1 MQRGRPRK
9 TPVVQEKAP
18 RGRPRKVQPPV
29 AVVPVVAV
37 EKQRDP
43 ASKVLVTC
51 IKHDVSL
58 GDERSLA
65 WQESAFVE
73 REIAEFLEARGQV
86 KIG

>member
-1 MQRGRPRK
+1 MATRGRPRK
-9 TPVVQEKAP
+9 NPLP
-18 RGRPRKVQPPV
+18 
-29 AVVPVVAV
+29 
-37 EKQRDP
+37 P
-43 ASKVLVTC
+43 ASIKPQVQKIASNPPKGKVLVTC